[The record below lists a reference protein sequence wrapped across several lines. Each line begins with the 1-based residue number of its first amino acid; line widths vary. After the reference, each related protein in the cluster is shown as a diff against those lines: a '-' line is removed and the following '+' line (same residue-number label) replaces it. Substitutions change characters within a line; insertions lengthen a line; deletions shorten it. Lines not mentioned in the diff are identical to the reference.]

1 MFVYVFSNE
10 EADLLK
16 KLGCPFMCK
25 INMGDKIAFVFEDS
39 RLINFEKQNIKAH
52 RTNKLYFE

>member
-1 MFVYVFSNE
+1 
-10 EADLLK
+10 
-16 KLGCPFMCK
+16 MCK

-52 RTNKLYFE
+52 KTNKLYFE

>member
-1 MFVYVFSNE
+1 MFIYVFSNE

-25 INMGDKIAFVFEDS
+25 INMGDKTAFVFKDL
-39 RLINFEKQNIKAH
+39 RLINLEIHNIKAH
-52 RTNKLYFE
+52 KTNILYFE